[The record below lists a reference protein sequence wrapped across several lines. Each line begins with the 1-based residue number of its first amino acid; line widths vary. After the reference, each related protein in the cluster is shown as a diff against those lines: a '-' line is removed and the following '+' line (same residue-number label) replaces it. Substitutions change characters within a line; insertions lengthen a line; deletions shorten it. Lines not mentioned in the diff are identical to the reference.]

1 MLIDDL
7 FKRPSSSLVRAL
19 NEGQPGWAPTD
30 HLLADLWLLT
40 VLAHSE
46 GNSGVEDHPVRA
58 AMEER
63 VRTAAKLARVIE
75 LRAEFERRK
84 RRYSNE
90 IRQEAV

>member
-7 FKRPSSSLVRAL
+7 LKRPSSSLIRAL
-19 NEGQPGWAPTD
+19 NGGFPGWAPTD

-40 VLAHSE
+40 ISAHSE
-46 GNSGVEDHPVRA
+46 GNSRVEDHPVRA

-63 VRTAAKLARVIE
+63 ARTAAKLARVIE